1 MHETISEQN
10 YIIMEL
16 QENLMKMENQ
26 YNSEIIMLKRNIAQL
41 NGEIIFLKKNLYQ
54 ANPKSLDIA
63 TFISNK
69 R

>member
-41 NGEIIFLKKNLYQ
+41 NGEIIFLKKNLY
-54 ANPKSLDIA
+54 
-63 TFISNK
+63 
-69 R
+69 